1 LTSDGKPYAIERY
14 KQIVKE
20 RYLISKK
27 CNTSYADT
35 AQISSLER
43 TYLIDFIF
51 EEIQREKELREQ
63 AKANA
68 K

>member
-1 LTSDGKPYAIERY
+1 MTSDGKPYALERY

-27 CNTSYADT
+27 CNTSYSDLAN
-35 AQISSLER
+35 ISCLER